1 MRKYIVLLLLLCLHI
16 ATRGQTLATLDELGL
31 PHPVEAKGLRY
42 WFDDDATS
50 VKTVDSTGGVMTVD
64 MSSLVDGFHAIHYQ
78 VIGADDNVY
87 SIATSFL
94 VKLTSGEMGG
104 TTTASK
110 LLYWYDDETTVR
122 QDDFTNGVKILDAS
136 ELVEGLHTLHF
147 QVACTNGMIT
157 PATSTM
163 FIRANSNAGQ
173 LMTKQVRYWFDD
185 DNSTL
190 KVVNITNG
198 QQMIDATNLQT
209 GLHSVCYQ
217 LVYSNDEVGT
227 PVTRIFW
234 KEHEVTTADG
244 INRVT
249 KYQFWTNDNTAN
261 METVELSNAAN
272 PYKLISLLPVPKEPI
287 RSSCF
292 HFEMT
297 AGQPTIYAKNN
308 FHIRFHDAKE
318 YFKDAEATFVDYSV
332 KQTITDL
339 TLLESEVRAT
349 TAKPAAN
356 AIKWYRLDAEPG
368 DSLQF
373 RLDRAATIQLF
384 TPSGEEVYSAYGAE
398 AVAWNGCH
406 VRESGTYYL
415 ALHDV
420 TAQQGTDINL
430 DYIHIDKYAVLRQDV
445 SVVGNGGCSTITF
458 EGNGFRDLY
467 AVELT
472 DGSGN
477 TIEHVYIGHESDATT
492 SVVFDFTDVAL
503 GIYDAKFRF
512 AEEDKV
518 FKNIVTVEEARD
530 IELAT
535 TVTYPSTFQR
545 GTSTTYTV
553 KITNNGNMTAY
564 FVPVNTFIMSSSDGA
579 ITSIYYDGMDLPGI
593 YSQVDLSEFSST
605 DLREL
610 KEIEKKVGA
619 NPYFV
624 PIKVANESGYDSVIV
639 RSGLF
644 FVNIAP
650 NSTKQ
655 IKLIV
660 QSKEVVEA
668 WFSIPN
674 EWNIVNSKNGVNS
687 RLSSPQKQSST
698 AEDFY
703 CCYKEIIEC
712 SFETTAAILDVTSFV
727 CTLITL
733 TQPELAGT
741 PELVGLAAAIGGC
754 AVTIAGNQLKGF
766 GNALCSSDKDKII
779 ERILDGMK
787 AAVKSTVNVSSIIS
801 CVGAA
806 ISGATTL
813 KLAKGTFEA
822 VLKGLGNYLSGSA
835 VGNDI
840 FNSIWGDSS
849 CGSMIKP
856 KQGCPPN
863 SPQGGASTPVNSLDP
878 NDIYG
883 YTAESGSKTVKDGQQ
898 DVYYTIEFENDPEVA
913 TAPAHDIYLTNTLDA
928 TKFDLSTFAPTRIII
943 GSKTAELTGEQN
955 FVTTID
961 MRPEINAIAQVE
973 GTYDQKTGTAKWH
986 ISSLDPMTMEP
997 TTYVMDGV
1005 LPVNSGGN
1013 GIGEVMYNI
1022 QLKPGLAHN
1031 TKVTNRASIVFDKN
1045 EAIQTPVWTNVID
1058 RIAPQSHA
1066 TGAKMLN
1073 DSTAAVSI
1081 TATDELSG
1089 TWRYDV
1095 YVQYGE
1101 GSGWW
1106 KAAENVPIDQQAKV
1120 KVYQGMNH
1128 GIYTVVT
1135 DSAGNVEQK
1144 QAAREF
1150 TLDVFSP
1157 QIETTTNLQLAQG
1170 WNWISQNQNVA
1181 LSAETL
1187 KPKAQRI
1194 VSQTEE
1200 LYKDARL
1207 GWSGDLSELVPT
1219 EMYKVQM
1226 SSAAS
1231 VQLSGLLYN
1240 ASFRTVPLRKGW
1252 NWMGYPVAKTMTP
1265 TEALTKLEAEEGD
1278 ALIGQDGMSQ
1288 FSSGRWTGTLSTMKP
1303 GQGYMYRS
1311 ASDKELFLNATAQA
1325 SSRSNYAQSI
1335 VPNPSIPEDW
1345 TVDKHHYPNV
1355 MGIVAELYRN
1365 GQKEDADDWTV
1376 GAFAGE
1382 ECRGIAQNVEGQLMM
1397 NIYGQGGEQIVFRAM
1412 YRESGEVVTISEQEA
1427 FRADLI
1433 GSVNEPY
1440 QLTIGTVT
1448 GIVDNERM
1456 RNGENEKWQYDL
1468 QGRRVNS
1475 KTSKGIYI
1483 VTDSKKSRTQKV
1495 VKK

>member
-50 VKTVDSTGGVMTVD
+50 VKTIDSTGGVMSVD

-78 VIGADDNVY
+78 VVGTDDNVY

-163 FIRANSNAGQ
+163 FIRTNSNAGQ

-185 DNSTL
+185 DNSSL

-198 QQMIDATNLQT
+198 QQMIDATNLQP

-272 PYKLISLLPVPKEPI
+272 PYKLISLLPMPKEPI

-297 AGQPTIYAKNN
+297 DGQPTIYAKNN

-384 TPSGEEVYSAYGAE
+384 APSGEEAYSAYGAE

-458 EGNGFRDLY
+458 EGNGFKDLY
-467 AVELT
+467 AVELI

-492 SVVFDFTDVAL
+492 SIVFDFTDVAL

-535 TVTYPSTFQR
+535 TVTYPSTFLQ
-545 GTSTTYTV
+545 GLSTTYTI
-553 KITNNGNMTAY
+553 KITNKGNMTAY
-564 FVPVNTFIMSSSDGA
+564 AVPVNINIATENASSIEHLSIMGLNLPSFFAGINTDSLSDENKHKILELANIIGDNHYFIGKRL
-579 ITSIYYDGMDLPGI
+579 YDEAVRD
-593 YSQVDLSEFSST
+593 SQ
-605 DLREL
+605 
-610 KEIEKKVGA
+610 
-619 NPYFV
+619 FV
-624 PIKVANESGYDSVIV
+624 QAA
-639 RSGLF
+639 LF
-644 FVNIAP
+644 FTEIAP
-650 NSTKQ
+650 NTTK
-655 IKLIV
+655 IISLSIRANSPITV
-660 QSKEVVEA
+660 HVTTAKEVLTYSNSGNHFKTSSNKARRASLKDQYCCIRNKVECFA
-668 WFSIPN
+668 
-674 EWNIVNSKNGVNS
+674 NIVADVASITDLVMS
-687 RLSSPQKQSST
+687 
-698 AEDFY
+698 
-703 CCYKEIIEC
+703 
-712 SFETTAAILDVTSFV
+712 LDPTM
-727 CTLITL
+727 TGHT
-733 TQPELAGT
+733 
-741 PELVGLAAAIGGC
+741 AAAIVDCVAGIIKQSVRAAGVVFCDENDVESNFYEKLKTVLNNISLGG
-754 AVTIAGNQLKGF
+754 TIATCASNFIPGGKLLQG
-766 GNALCSSDKDKII
+766 
-779 ERILDGMK
+779 
-787 AAVKSTVNVSSIIS
+787 VS
-801 CVGAA
+801 VGA
-806 ISGATTL
+806 SGITTN
-813 KLAKGTFEA
+813 F
-822 VLKGLGNYLSGSA
+822 
-835 VGNDI
+835 VGVDI
-840 FNSIWGDSS
+840 AECIMAFLEKVPN
-849 CGSMIKP
+849 
-856 KQGCPPN
+856 CPPDPN
-863 SPQGGASTPVNSLDP
+863 DDGGTSTPVASLDP

-883 YTAESGSKTVKDGQQ
+883 YTAESGSRAVKDGQQ
-898 DVYYTIEFENDPEVA
+898 DVYYTIEFENDPEFA

-928 TKFDLSTFAPTRIII
+928 TKFDLSTFAPTRINI

-1013 GIGEVMYNI
+1013 GIGEVMYDI

-1066 TGAKMLN
+1066 TGAKLLN

-1081 TATDELSG
+1081 AATDELSG
-1089 TWRYDV
+1089 PWRYDV

-1157 QIETTTNLQLAQG
+1157 QIETTTKLQLAQG

-1207 GWSGDLSELVPT
+1207 GWSGDLRELVPT

-1265 TEALTKLEAEEGD
+1265 TEALAKLEAEEGD
-1278 ALIGQDGMSQ
+1278 ALIGQDGMAQ
-1288 FSSGRWTGTLSTMKP
+1288 YSGGQWTGTLSTMQP
-1303 GQGYMYRS
+1303 GLGYMYRS

-1325 SSRSNYAQSI
+1325 SSRSNFAQSI
-1335 VPNPSIPEDW
+1335 VPNPPIPEDW
-1345 TVDKHHYPNV
+1345 TVDKRRYPNV

-1382 ECRGIAQNVEGQLMM
+1382 ECRGIAQNVEGLLMM

-1456 RNGENEKWQYDL
+1456 RSGENEERTYDL
-1468 QGRRVNS
+1468 QGRRVKS
-1475 KTSKGIYI
+1475 QTSKGIYI
-1483 VTDSKKSRTQKV
+1483 VTDGKKLRTQKV
-1495 VKK
+1495 VK

>member
-1 MRKYIVLLLLLCLHI
+1 
-16 ATRGQTLATLDELGL
+16 
-31 PHPVEAKGLRY
+31 
-42 WFDDDATS
+42 
-50 VKTVDSTGGVMTVD
+50 
-64 MSSLVDGFHAIHYQ
+64 
-78 VIGADDNVY
+78 
-87 SIATSFL
+87 
-94 VKLTSGEMGG
+94 
-104 TTTASK
+104 
-110 LLYWYDDETTVR
+110 
-122 QDDFTNGVKILDAS
+122 
-136 ELVEGLHTLHF
+136 
-147 QVACTNGMIT
+147 
-157 PATSTM
+157 
-163 FIRANSNAGQ
+163 
-173 LMTKQVRYWFDD
+173 
-185 DNSTL
+185 
-190 KVVNITNG
+190 
-198 QQMIDATNLQT
+198 
-209 GLHSVCYQ
+209 
-217 LVYSNDEVGT
+217 
-227 PVTRIFW
+227 
-234 KEHEVTTADG
+234 
-244 INRVT
+244 
-249 KYQFWTNDNTAN
+249 
-261 METVELSNAAN
+261 
-272 PYKLISLLPVPKEPI
+272 
-287 RSSCF
+287 
-292 HFEMT
+292 
-297 AGQPTIYAKNN
+297 
-308 FHIRFHDAKE
+308 
-318 YFKDAEATFVDYSV
+318 
-332 KQTITDL
+332 
-339 TLLESEVRAT
+339 
-349 TAKPAAN
+349 
-356 AIKWYRLDAEPG
+356 
-368 DSLQF
+368 
-373 RLDRAATIQLF
+373 
-384 TPSGEEVYSAYGAE
+384 
-398 AVAWNGCH
+398 
-406 VRESGTYYL
+406 
-415 ALHDV
+415 
-420 TAQQGTDINL
+420 
-430 DYIHIDKYAVLRQDV
+430 
-445 SVVGNGGCSTITF
+445 
-458 EGNGFRDLY
+458 
-467 AVELT
+467 
-472 DGSGN
+472 
-477 TIEHVYIGHESDATT
+477 
-492 SVVFDFTDVAL
+492 
-503 GIYDAKFRF
+503 
-512 AEEDKV
+512 
-518 FKNIVTVEEARD
+518 
-530 IELAT
+530 
-535 TVTYPSTFQR
+535 
-545 GTSTTYTV
+545 
-553 KITNNGNMTAY
+553 
-564 FVPVNTFIMSSSDGA
+564 
-579 ITSIYYDGMDLPGI
+579 
-593 YSQVDLSEFSST
+593 
-605 DLREL
+605 
-610 KEIEKKVGA
+610 
-619 NPYFV
+619 
-624 PIKVANESGYDSVIV
+624 
-639 RSGLF
+639 
-644 FVNIAP
+644 
-650 NSTKQ
+650 
-655 IKLIV
+655 
-660 QSKEVVEA
+660 
-668 WFSIPN
+668 
-674 EWNIVNSKNGVNS
+674 
-687 RLSSPQKQSST
+687 
-698 AEDFY
+698 
-703 CCYKEIIEC
+703 
-712 SFETTAAILDVTSFV
+712 
-727 CTLITL
+727 
-733 TQPELAGT
+733 
-741 PELVGLAAAIGGC
+741 
-754 AVTIAGNQLKGF
+754 
-766 GNALCSSDKDKII
+766 
-779 ERILDGMK
+779 
-787 AAVKSTVNVSSIIS
+787 
-801 CVGAA
+801 
-806 ISGATTL
+806 
-813 KLAKGTFEA
+813 
-822 VLKGLGNYLSGSA
+822 
-835 VGNDI
+835 
-840 FNSIWGDSS
+840 
-849 CGSMIKP
+849 MIKP